1 MADRGRIAN
10 ADGGMGGGIPSRKRP
25 MPQLRHRYRCD
36 ATYASPRLCG
46 PYADVAVVRADRR
59 DAGGAVWR
67 EEPSLPPH
75 HRRSAAQVAT
85 ADGTQPHREHLHLPG
100 SPRRQP
106 GADRRRRR
114 AMGTGCRVREG
125 RGMSGRGRR
134 ATFPDV
140 HAQRAAADL
149 ARIVQASD
157 PRRFRVRVDGGG
169 ESATDLSLRPHPG
182 FSAAHA
188 PLLRELIRHMGLAP
202 VRRTVYC
209 KVLDLR
215 RFWRFL
221 DASGDMI
228 GSLDDLTADLINRY
242 EDWLEQNT
250 SSQASLRRLI
260 RPVIPLLR
268 LAVEQTPE
276 RFPQSLVNRLNW
288 LGRGEF
294 ASSHPRDAYSTGV
307 TAGLQAAPRKQNAE
321 AGKRIPLADKLP
333 DRPVEHEAS
342 PVPPPLFDS
351 LTSRNLQ

>member
-1 MADRGRIAN
+1 
-10 ADGGMGGGIPSRKRP
+10 
-25 MPQLRHRYRCD
+25 
-36 ATYASPRLCG
+36 
-46 PYADVAVVRADRR
+46 
-59 DAGGAVWR
+59 
-67 EEPSLPPH
+67 
-75 HRRSAAQVAT
+75 
-85 ADGTQPHREHLHLPG
+85 
-100 SPRRQP
+100 
-106 GADRRRRR
+106 
-114 AMGTGCRVREG
+114 MGTGCCVREG

-157 PRRFRVRVDGGG
+157 PRRFRVRFDGGG
-169 ESATDLSLRPHPG
+169 EMAIDLSLWPHPV
-182 FSAAHA
+182 FSAAIA
-188 PLLRELIRHMGLAP
+188 PLLQEVIRQMGPAP

-221 DASGDMI
+221 DASGDTI
-228 GSLDDLTADLINRY
+228 GGLDDLTADLINRY

-260 RPVIPLLR
+260 SPVIALLR
-268 LAVEQTPE
+268 LAVEQTPD

-307 TAGLQAAPRKQNAE
+307 TAALPAAPQKQIAE
-321 AGKRIPLADKLP
+321 AVKRHPLAVELA
-333 DRPVEHEAS
+333 DRRIDLEAYPGLHPLYHCVIPRRVHDGAARNHNPV
-342 PVPPPLFDS
+342 VP
-351 LTSRNLQ
+351 RV